1 MTSSVVQSKEAAQ
14 YQECPNGAEHCARCL
29 HVIEPAGA
37 NLRCRVVSGVVS
49 PDGWCRW
56 YEAEAEGEEPG
67 A

>member
-1 MTSSVVQSKEAAQ
+1 MNSATVQSKEAAS
-14 YQECPNGAEHCARCL
+14 YQPTPNGTEHCAGCR

-37 NLRCRVVSGVVS
+37 QLRCRVVSGVVS

-56 YEAEAEGEEPG
+56 YEAESEGEEQR